1 MDGPPNIDAKWQKRW
16 LIWKVF
22 KRQIYT
28 DRKQNSSF
36 LEHAAAAKSLQSCP
50 TLCDPMAAHQALS
63 SLGFSRQEHWS
74 GMPFLSS
81 WSMRE
86 HQIQTAN
93 AKSGSY
99 WDDGSVNWIVVV
111 VKLSKFTKTYW
122 IIHLKHVHVMICTLY
137 LNQEKQ
143 LIIKIHND
151 LRSFCLVILLCPF
164 ILLLVKHFFSISWLN
179 MYL

>member
-1 MDGPPNIDAKWQKRW
+1 MQS
-16 LIWKVF
+16 
-22 KRQIYT
+22 
-28 DRKQNSSF
+28 DRRDDSYERSLKD
-36 LEHAAAAKSLQSCP
+36 KSIQTGSRIAVSWS
-50 TLCDPMAAHQALS
+50 TLLLLRRFSRVRLCATPWTAAHQALS

-74 GMPFLSS
+74 GLPFLSS

-111 VKLSKFTKTYW
+111 VKLSKFTETYW

-137 LNQEKQ
+137 LNQENQ

>member
-1 MDGPPNIDAKWQKRW
+1 MQS
-16 LIWKVF
+16 
-22 KRQIYT
+22 
-28 DRKQNSSF
+28 DRRDDSYERSLKD
-36 LEHAAAAKSLQSCP
+36 KSIQTGSRIAVSWS
-50 TLCDPMAAHQALS
+50 TLLLLRRFSRVRLCATPWTAAHQALS

-74 GMPFLSS
+74 GLPFLSS

-111 VKLSKFTKTYW
+111 VKLSKFTETYW

>member
-1 MDGPPNIDAKWQKRW
+1 MQS
-16 LIWKVF
+16 
-22 KRQIYT
+22 
-28 DRKQNSSF
+28 DRRDDSYERSLKD
-36 LEHAAAAKSLQSCP
+36 KSIQTGSRIAVSWS
-50 TLCDPMAAHQALS
+50 TLLLLRRFSRVRLCATPWTAAHQALS

-74 GMPFLSS
+74 GLPFLSS

-111 VKLSKFTKTYW
+111 VKLSKFTETYW

-164 ILLLVKHFFSISWLN
+164 ILLLAKHFFSISWLN

>member
-1 MDGPPNIDAKWQKRW
+1 MQSDRRDDSYERSLKDKSIQTGSRIAVSWSTLLLLRRFSRVW
-16 LIWKVF
+16 LCATPW
-22 KRQIYT
+22 T
-28 DRKQNSSF
+28 
-36 LEHAAAAKSLQSCP
+36 
-50 TLCDPMAAHQALS
+50 AAHQALS

-74 GMPFLSS
+74 GLPFLSS

-111 VKLSKFTKTYW
+111 VKLSKFTETYW

-137 LNQEKQ
+137 LNQENQ